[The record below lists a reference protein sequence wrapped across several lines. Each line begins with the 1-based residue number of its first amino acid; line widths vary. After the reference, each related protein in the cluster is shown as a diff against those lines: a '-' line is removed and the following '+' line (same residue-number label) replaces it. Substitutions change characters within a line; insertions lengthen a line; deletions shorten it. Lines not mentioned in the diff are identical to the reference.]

1 MRRRLSMTLTR
12 IYVPTER
19 MTGKAQTEAQV
30 LRPTIIGSLTQLA
43 MLRQRREMVIDT
55 SFSLRHFDQSLNVK
69 NLQSFSFQF
78 DDPLRFPL
86 IEQAIHGKYGRAGEL
101 CQVALRYRDFDV
113 TDRMFSNLVQHS
125 NQLAAETHRNL
136 GSTNLS
142 KTHLKIVQ
150 GPHQNA
156 GYVPSEDLEAI
167 PDSLKLAGLPHQG
180 SRLLDRRR
188 C

>member
-1 MRRRLSMTLTR
+1 
-12 IYVPTER
+12 
-19 MTGKAQTEAQV
+19 
-30 LRPTIIGSLTQLA
+30 
-43 MLRQRREMVIDT
+43 MVIDT
-55 SFSLRHFDQSLNVK
+55 SFSLRHVHQSLNVK
-69 NLQSFSFQF
+69 NLQGFPFQL

-86 IEQAIHGKYGRAGEL
+86 IEQRFTVNMVVPVSCAT
-101 CQVALRYRDFDV
+101 VALRYREFDS
-113 TDRMFSNLVQHS
+113 TGRLFSNLVQQS
-125 NQLAAETHRNL
+125 NQLVAETHRSI

-150 GPHQNA
+150 SPHQNA

-180 SRLLDRRR
+180 SRFLDRRR